1 MPKPTKSNVPFEL
14 FDHTE
19 IEMGTMQNDW
29 YIVPLVILSTLI
41 VFTAYAGVENTFNV
55 LAQFIGGLITGK

>member
-14 FDHTE
+14 FDPAE

-29 YIVPLVILSTLI
+29 YIVPIVIIGTLI
-41 VFTAYAGVENTFNV
+41 VFTAYAGIENTFNV
-55 LAQFIGGLITGK
+55 LAQFIGGIITGK